1 VIDSDFGF
9 PLVVLSLSNGVILGT
24 VMFRVMTAYCLI
36 HGSGQGPEGWKLLV
50 HELKQRGHSVL
61 TPAFEV
67 NRTDQGLIWHAETI
81 VNALDRSGMNPVDVI
96 CVAHS
101 ASGMYLP
108 LIADRWSPRRMVF
121 LAAVVPRPGMSV
133 MEQHSNDPSMFNPAW
148 VRQNPQDEK
157 VALEFVYHDCPP
169 DRLGWALSTRVMFY
183 ARRALEEPC
192 PLRAWPQVPS
202 SYIMCADDRTI
213 TPEWQRKAA
222 RELLGV
228 EPIELP
234 GGHCPHVSRPEAIA
248 DALMRIDNL

>member
-1 VIDSDFGF
+1 MF
-9 PLVVLSLSNGVILGT
+9 P
-24 VMFRVMTAYCLI
+24 VMTAYCLI

-50 HELKQRGHSVL
+50 HELEQRGHSVL

-67 NRTDQGLIWHAETI
+67 NRIDQGLIWHAETI
-81 VNALDRSGMNPVDVI
+81 VNALDRSGMNPTGVV

-108 LIADRWSPRRMVF
+108 LIAERWSPRRMVF

-133 MEQHSNDPSMFNPAW
+133 MEQHRNDPSMFNPAW

-157 VALEFVYHDCPP
+157 VALEFVYHDCPS
-169 DRLGWALSTRVMFY
+169 DRLDWALSTRVMFY
-183 ARRALEEPC
+183 ARRALEQPC
-192 PLRAWPQVPS
+192 PLRAWPSVPS
-202 SYIMCADDRTI
+202 TYIMCTDDRTI
-213 TPEWQRKAA
+213 TPEWQRNAA

-234 GGHCPHVSRPEAIA
+234 GGHCPHVSRPQAIA
-248 DALMRIDNL
+248 DALVRIDNFMNVPPLQER